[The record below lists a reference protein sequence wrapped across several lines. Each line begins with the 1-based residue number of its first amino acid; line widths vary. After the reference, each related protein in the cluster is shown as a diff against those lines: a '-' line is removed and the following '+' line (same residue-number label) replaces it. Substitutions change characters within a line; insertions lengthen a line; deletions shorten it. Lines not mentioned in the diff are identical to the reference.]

1 MFERMRQGWQ
11 LTKKSWGV
19 VRSHPGLIRLP
30 IFGGALALLCAV
42 VLCGPGAYLLSRDDG
57 SSSSATKV
65 GGVVLV
71 VIGAYCASFFVIYFN
86 VALAAAADQAL
97 RGQQPDIRA
106 ARGVAR
112 SRIGVIAAWAAVSV
126 VVSAFFALLR
136 DKGGIVG
143 NIGAGIGAAIWG
155 LITFMVVPVLAFE
168 GIGPVAAIKRSA
180 SLFRQR
186 WGQQV
191 TGNVVIGGVA
201 GLIVLVGVVAGIGGI
216 ALLAG
221 GEAGLEVLGAALLLI
236 GIVIA
241 VAGSVFAGATRGVFG
256 TALYRYIADD
266 RAVGPFS
273 APELES
279 AVRTHR

>member
-19 VRSHPGLIRLP
+19 VRSNPGLIRLP
-30 IFGGALALLCAV
+30 IYGGLLALASAV
-42 VLCGPGAYLLSRDDG
+42 VFCLPGAYLLSRDEG
-57 SSSSATKV
+57 SSSSTTKV
-65 GGVVLV
+65 AGVALV
-71 VIGAYCASFFVIYFN
+71 VVGAYLASFFVIYFN

-97 RGQQPDIRA
+97 RGQTPDLRA

-112 SRIGVIAAWAAVSV
+112 GRIGVIAAWAAVSAA
-126 VVSAFFALLR
+126 VSAFFALLR
-136 DKGGIVG
+136 DKGGIAG

-201 GLIVLVGVVAGIGGI
+201 GLIVLVGVLAGVGGI

-221 GEAGLEVLGAALLLI
+221 GEAGLEVLGAGLLLL
-236 GIVIA
+236 GVVLA

-256 TALYRYIADD
+256 TALYRYIADNH
-266 RAVGPFS
+266 AIGPFS

-279 AVRTHR
+279 AVRAK

>member
-19 VRSHPGLIRLP
+19 VRTNPGLIRLP
-30 IFGGALALLCAV
+30 IYGGLLALACAV
-42 VLCGPGAYLLSRDDG
+42 VFCLPGAYLLSRDEG
-57 SSSSATKV
+57 SSAAMTKV
-65 GGVVLV
+65 AGVALV
-71 VIGAYCASFFVIYFN
+71 VVGAYLASFFVIYFN

-97 RGQQPDIRA
+97 RGQAPDLRA
-106 ARGVAR
+106 ARAVAR
-112 SRIGVIAAWAAVSV
+112 GRIGVIAAWAAVSAA
-126 VVSAFFALLR
+126 VSAFFALLR
-136 DKGGIVG
+136 DKGGIAG
-143 NIGAGIGAAIWG
+143 NIGAGVGAAIWG

-201 GLIVLVGVVAGIGGI
+201 GLIVLVGVLAGVGGI

-221 GEAGLEVLGAALLLI
+221 GEAGLEVLGAALLLL
-236 GIVIA
+236 GVVLA

-256 TALYRYIADD
+256 TALYRYIADNH
-266 RAVGPFS
+266 AVGPFS

-279 AVRTHR
+279 AVRTR

>member
-19 VRSHPGLIRLP
+19 VRSNPGLLRLP
-30 IFGGALALLCAV
+30 IFGGLLAFAALV
-42 VLCGPGAYLLSRDDG
+42 VFAGPGAYVLSRDQG
-57 SSSSATKV
+57 SSSSAAKV
-65 GGVVLV
+65 GGVALV
-71 VIGAYCASFFVIYFN
+71 VVGTYLASFFVIYFN

-97 RGQQPDIRA
+97 RGERPDTKA
-106 ARGVAR
+106 AGRVAR
-112 SRIGVIAAWAAVSV
+112 SRLGIIAAWAAVSAI
-126 VVSAFFALLR
+126 VSAFFALLR
-136 DKGGIVG
+136 DRAGFAGGLV
-143 NIGAGIGAAIWG
+143 AGIGGAIWG
-155 LITFMVVPVLAFE
+155 LITFMVIPVLAFE
-168 GIGPVAAIKRSA
+168 RIGPFGAIKRSA

-201 GLIVLVGVVAGIGGI
+201 GLVVMVGVLAGIGGI

-221 GEAGLEVLGAALLLI
+221 GEAGLEVVGAALLLI
-236 GIVIA
+236 GVVLG
-241 VAGSVFAGATRGVFG
+241 VAGAVFGGATRGVFG

-273 APELES
+273 PPELES
-279 AVRTHR
+279 AVRAR